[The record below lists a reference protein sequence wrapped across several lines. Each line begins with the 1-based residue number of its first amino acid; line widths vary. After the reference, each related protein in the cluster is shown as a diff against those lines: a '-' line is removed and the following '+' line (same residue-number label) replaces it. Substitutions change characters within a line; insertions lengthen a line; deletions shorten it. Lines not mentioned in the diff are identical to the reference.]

1 MLLISSQLTN
11 HSLAAPGDIT
21 AAELGEVMRGL
32 GLNPSDSELHD
43 LIAEAD
49 VNKDGSI
56 DFNGIYAPPPHNS
69 ILPTGRLNSCL
80 EFLNMMA
87 RTVKEVDNEEE
98 LKNAF
103 KVFDKDGSGTI
114 STEELRNV
122 LRSLGENLTDAELDE
137 MIQLADRNGDGH
149 IDCKFWARPPGRP
162 LTG

>member
-1 MLLISSQLTN
+1 MK
-11 HSLAAPGDIT
+11 
-21 AAELGEVMRGL
+21 GL

-56 DFNGIYAPPPHNS
+56 DFNGLYPRLGFLGLAPQLT
-69 ILPTGRLNSCL
+69 ICV

-114 STEELRNV
+114 SAIELRAV
-122 LRSLGENLTDAELDE
+122 LQHLGENLTDDDLDE
-137 MIQLADRNGDGH
+137 MLKMADKNGDGN
-149 IDCKFWARPPGRP
+149 IDCKYYPTLFSFSQPYRTPEANLSKDEEFVHIMTRD
-162 LTG
+162 